1 MNVIVQLLNGVAFG
15 LLLFL
20 IAAGLSVTFGV
31 MRVLNLTHGA
41 LYALGAYVGYSV
53 IGGGWGFVT
62 AALVALALTAV
73 VGAVEQRVFLWPIRH
88 DELAQVLLTIGL
100 LLAITDIAEWVWGGE
115 PKRVAPPSSLS
126 GSVGIGSS
134 AFPSYRLALIGVGVL
149 LVFALYHLMERT
161 KIGALV
167 RAGVDDDE
175 LVQLHG
181 FNLRRLFLLVFAAG
195 AGVAGF
201 AGVVGGPVLG
211 AYPEAGYDILTLA
224 LVVVVVGGLGS
235 IQGALVGALFVG
247 LVDSYGRAAFPD
259 LAAFSMFVPMIIVLA
274 VRPQGL
280 LPGRA

>member
-1 MNVIVQLLNGVAFG
+1 VNVIVQLLNGVAFG

-41 LYALGAYVGYSV
+41 LYALGAYVGYSI

-62 AALVALALTAV
+62 AALAALLLTAV
-73 VGAVEQRVFLWPIRH
+73 VGAVEQRVLLWPIRH

-100 LLAITDIAEWVWGGE
+100 LLAVTDIAEWVWGGE
-115 PKRVAPPSSLS
+115 PKRIAPPSALAS
-126 GSVGIGSS
+126 SVGIGGS
-134 AFPSYRLALIGVGVL
+134 AFPSYRLALIGIGLVL
-149 LVFALYHLMERT
+149 VVALYYLMERT

-274 VRPQGL
+274 LRPQGL
-280 LPGRA
+280 LAGRT